1 MLITQKNTPLSK
13 FVTDTM
19 ALVLFLEKRK
29 MPPQVKGVFQAT
41 LASTNEIWIP
51 AMCLAEVGY
60 LAERGRVSIGIPDVT
75 KLVSA
80 NQNFHFQELSPDII
94 SVAFQIHDIPEL
106 HDRLIAA
113 TAQFL
118 KIPLLTN
125 DPVIQNSATV
135 RTVWK

>member
-1 MLITQKNTPLSK
+1 MSK

-29 MPPQVKGVFQAT
+29 MPQGGKGVFQAT
-41 LASTNEIWIP
+41 LGGTNEIWIP
-51 AMCLAEVGY
+51 AMVLAEVGY
-60 LAERGRVSIGIPDVT
+60 LAERGRISISLSDVVSLI
-75 KLVSA
+75 SS
-80 NQNFHFQELSPDII
+80 NQNFHLQELSADIV
-94 SVAFQIHDIPEL
+94 SVAFQIFDIPEM

-135 RTVWK
+135 QTVWT